1 MARQVYEFDRAG
13 IFDGKKEHNAMGYFF
28 PPKAQ
33 ATDSKIKSKLTHV
46 GNTSMREDR
55 RKREREAAEV

>member
-28 PPKAQ
+28 PPKSPGHRLQ
-33 ATDSKIKSKLTHV
+33 NQK
-46 GNTSMREDR
+46 
-55 RKREREAAEV
+55 

>member
-1 MARQVYEFDRAG
+1 
-13 IFDGKKEHNAMGYFF
+13 MGLITQASLMERKNTTLWAIFF

-33 ATDSKIKSKLTHV
+33 ATDSKIKSKLIHV